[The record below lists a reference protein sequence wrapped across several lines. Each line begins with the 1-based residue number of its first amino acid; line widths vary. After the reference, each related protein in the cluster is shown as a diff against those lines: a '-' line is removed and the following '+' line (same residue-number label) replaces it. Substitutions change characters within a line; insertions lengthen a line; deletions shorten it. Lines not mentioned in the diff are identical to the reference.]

1 MTRALAVVALAALA
15 LVPLP
20 AEASELDLRIGA
32 FFPRADSSLFDD
44 NRELYGFGENDPV
57 EKSDWIGAYGGA
69 EWRFRVAPSLY
80 VGLHLDGYGRT
91 IHTEYRGYERPS
103 GLPIEQSLKL
113 NIVPLGATL
122 RWVPRDGRRDVS
134 PYLGAGVDVV
144 FYKYEEF
151 GDFIDFFDD
160 DLPVVEDHFID
171 EGAALGVHALAGLR
185 VPVSDDISVI
195 GEVKY
200 LWARTDMG
208 DDFGPDLRIDLSGAS
223 ATLGINLRF

>member
-1 MTRALAVVALAALA
+1 MRRAFAIVALAVLTLI
-15 LVPLP
+15 PLP
-20 AEASELDLRIGA
+20 GEASELDLRVGA
-32 FFPRADSSLFDD
+32 FFPRAESSLFDD
-44 NRELYGFGENDPV
+44 NRELYGFGEDAPLA
-57 EKSDWIGAYGGA
+57 KSDWIGGYGGA
-69 EWRFRVAPSLY
+69 EWRFRIVPSLW

-91 IHTEYRGYERPS
+91 LHTEYLDYERPS

-113 NIVPLGATL
+113 SIVPLGASL

-134 PYLGAGVDVV
+134 PYLGAGIDAV

-160 DLPVVEDHFID
+160 GLPVVDDHFVD
-171 EGAALGVHALAGLR
+171 EGAALGFHALAGLR
-185 VPVSDDISVI
+185 VPVSDDISVL

-200 LWARTDMG
+200 LWARKDMG

-223 ATLGINLRF
+223 ATLGVSIRF